1 MSDTTPIPW
10 HGCAITGL
18 HHSREDENME
28 QDETANIEDVVD
40 STDAIVDQLV
50 ELNKTMDEI
59 GKVLG
64 EISRRLMSLE
74 K

>member
-1 MSDTTPIPW
+1 M
-10 HGCAITGL
+10 G
-18 HHSREDENME
+18 

-40 STDAIVDQLV
+40 STDVIVDQLV

>member
-1 MSDTTPIPW
+1 
-10 HGCAITGL
+10 
-18 HHSREDENME
+18 ME
-28 QDETANIEDVVD
+28 QDDTANIEDVVD

-64 EISRRLMSLE
+64 EISGRLMSLE

>member
-1 MSDTTPIPW
+1 
-10 HGCAITGL
+10 
-18 HHSREDENME
+18 ME
-28 QDETANIEDVVD
+28 QDDTADIEDVVD
-40 STDAIVDQLV
+40 STDAIVDELV

-64 EISRRLMSLE
+64 EISGRLISLE